1 MSASIGQSIEAVCKE
16 KGIDRDVVIEAVKEA
31 VRAAARKQ
39 FKSGEEIQ
47 VEWSPE
53 TGLEIFASKVV
64 VETVENEGREL
75 SLGEARELAGDEVEI
90 GDELQLPLPVEDM
103 GRIAAQ
109 TAKQIL
115 FQKVRDA
122 ERANIYEQYIDKVGD
137 LVNGYVKRFERGDI
151 IVDLGTVEA
160 LLPRNQQSRGETW
173 NQGERIRVVIDDV
186 SKESKGPQVIVSR
199 TSPEILKR
207 LFEMEVPEIYDG
219 TVVIKSA
226 VREPG
231 ERAKI
236 AVASTERDVDPVG
249 ACVGMKGSRVQAII
263 RELRGEKI
271 DIIEWSDEPSVF
283 AANALSPAKVN
294 QVRIT
299 DIEHRQMEVI
309 VNEDQLSLAIGKRG
323 QNVRLAT
330 KLVGWNIDIR
340 SEEELKREV
349 AAQMGA
355 MIASGESVPLERLE
369 GMNPAMVSTLA
380 DHGIDD
386 IESLANATVDD
397 IADFLDV
404 SIDQAEALI
413 GAAQTV
419 VESARV
425 AAESEG
431 AEGEEAQSEETG
443 EAGAASEQ
451 TPASAEAGVTESS
464 VDAVAAAGG
473 AGTGGEE
480 PPGVEGERPAAGPEG
495 ETGFESEEGRTV
507 EQHAASF
514 EADPNADAGEVEP
527 SEAMIA
533 EGYDEAVETQPPF
546 MAEDLSPDNL
556 LAKDA
561 AEPVAATEV
570 EQMSA
575 DELLL
580 QGAGRD
586 LRPDTITP
594 APDIFSAE
602 AAVIQNHGAYT
613 EEERPSTLDAETS
626 GVAGATV
633 REGEEAD
640 EESLVAPAALDET
653 EEGETEVASPVAD
666 LGGEASAPEVQVS
679 SAPTPAG
686 RGEPTPVENVAED
699 EAEDASGNVE

>member
-1 MSASIGQSIEAVCKE
+1 MSASIGQSIDAVCKE
-16 KGIDRDVVIEAVKEA
+16 KGIDREVVIEAVKEA

-47 VEWSPE
+47 VEWAPE
-53 TGLEIFASKVV
+53 SGLEIFASKVV
-64 VETVENEGREL
+64 VETVENPGREL
-75 SLGEARELAGDEVEI
+75 SLDEAKELAGDEVEI

-151 IVDLGTVEA
+151 IVDLGTVESV
-160 LLPRNQQSRGETW
+160 LTRSGQSRGEQW
-173 NQGERIRVVIDDV
+173 NQGERVRVVIDDV
-186 SKESKGPQVIVSR
+186 SKESKGPQVVTSR
-199 TSPEILKR
+199 TSPELLKR

-355 MIASGESVPLERLE
+355 MIASGESVPLERLQ

-380 DHGIDD
+380 DHGVGD
-386 IESLANATVDD
+386 IEALANATVDD
-397 IADFLDV
+397 IAEFLDV

-413 GAAQTV
+413 SAAAAV
-419 VESARV
+419 VESAR
-425 AAESEG
+425 ATAEAEGEEGG
-431 AEGEEAQSEETG
+431 AEGEGG
-443 EAGAASEQ
+443 EASPEAAE
-451 TPASAEAGVTESS
+451 ASAE
-464 VDAVAAAGG
+464 GG
-473 AGTGGEE
+473 AAE
-480 PPGVEGERPAAGPEG
+480 AG
-495 ETGFESEEGRTV
+495 EEGRTV
-507 EQHAASF
+507 EQHAASV
-514 EADPNADAGEVEP
+514 EADPDAEQREVEP
-527 SEAMIA
+527 SEASIA
-533 EGYDEAVETQPPF
+533 EGYDEAARTRPPF
-546 MAEDLSPDNL
+546 LAEDLSDANI
-556 LAKDA
+556 LAHDS
-561 AEPVAATEV
+561 AEPVAMTEV

-575 DELLL
+575 DELIL

-594 APDIFSAE
+594 APDIFSTE
-602 AAVIQNHGAYT
+602 AAVIQNSGSYA
-613 EEERPSTLDAETS
+613 EEERPSTLDAEGQ
-626 GVAGATV
+626 GVPGGTV
-633 REGEEAD
+633 QMSD
-640 EESLVAPAALDET
+640 EEYED
-653 EEGETEVASPVAD
+653 SPVSPR
-666 LGGEASAPEVQVS
+666 GGFATEASAPEAQNS
-679 SAPTPAG
+679 SEPAAPSEGGPA
-686 RGEPTPVENVAED
+686 PVENVSDD
-699 EAEDASGNVE
+699 EADDAPAVE